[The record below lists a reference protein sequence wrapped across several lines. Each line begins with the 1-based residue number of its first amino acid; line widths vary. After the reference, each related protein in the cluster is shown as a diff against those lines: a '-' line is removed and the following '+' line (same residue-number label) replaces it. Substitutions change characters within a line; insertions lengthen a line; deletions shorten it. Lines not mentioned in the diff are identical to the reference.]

1 MPAIRRNTAPSTIQ
15 AGAAQIPAQR
25 ELKVRMGMSETW
37 FADYDETIP
46 PGSTFSAGQW
56 AQMQIE
62 ADLLS
67 EQTGKQ
73 YTTLEIHSING
84 GSTLQNVS
92 HDRAPGSMTAC
103 IWSKVNRAIL
113 VERQFGDVSYKANK
127 KVNTTNDWG
136 ESISEWQEVTQTER
150 APDLDR
156 TSVV

>member
-56 AQMQIE
+56 AQMKIE

-73 YTTLEIHSING
+73 YTTLERSEEH
-84 GSTLQNVS
+84 TPELQSLMRHPNAGFS
-92 HDRAPGSMTAC
+92 LQ
-103 IWSKVNRAIL
+103 K
-113 VERQFGDVSYKANK
+113 
-127 KVNTTNDWG
+127 TT
-136 ESISEWQEVTQTER
+136 
-150 APDLDR
+150 
-156 TSVV
+156 